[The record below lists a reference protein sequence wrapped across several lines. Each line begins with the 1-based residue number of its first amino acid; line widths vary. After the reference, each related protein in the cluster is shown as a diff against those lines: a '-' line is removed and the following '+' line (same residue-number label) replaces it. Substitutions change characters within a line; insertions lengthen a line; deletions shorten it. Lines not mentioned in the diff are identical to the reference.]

1 MIMNSHNSANG
12 LNVERRGFLALRA
25 PPTFLLRALLF
36 AIWIALLS
44 VTPILTTCLM
54 VVTLLGLAIVLFFDG
69 LLQLPTF
76 HAGPVLAISAISLGF
91 AALLNCAVAVLRP
104 R

>member
-1 MIMNSHNSANG
+1 MDNHNSADG
-12 LNVERRGFLALRA
+12 SDVEQRGILALRVSS
-25 PPTFLLRALLF
+25 TFLLHAFLF
-36 AIWIALLS
+36 AIWIALMS

-54 VVTLLGLAIVLFFDG
+54 VVTLLGVAIVLFFDG

-76 HAGPVLAISAISLGF
+76 HAAPVLAISAVSLGF
-91 AALLNCAVAVLRP
+91 AALLNWAVALLRP

>member
-1 MIMNSHNSANG
+1 MIMNNHNSAG
-12 LNVERRGFLALRA
+12 GSDVEQRGFLALRVSS
-25 PPTFLLRALLF
+25 TFLLQSFLF
-36 AIWIALLS
+36 AIWIALVS

-54 VVTLLGLAIVLFFDG
+54 VVTLLGVAIVLFFDA

-76 HAGPVLAISAISLGF
+76 HAGPVLAISAICLSF
-91 AALLNCAVAVLRP
+91 AALLNWAVALLRP